1 MMRHLTPIAFALP
14 FLLLAACGG
23 ERTVSPEQ
31 SYTVSSEVVGTSHE
45 TVERDLAGV
54 IRGEMEA
61 LVAPEI
67 AGRLQD
73 IYVEVGEEVRKGQAL
88 ARIEGTGYWLS
99 SEAARGQFEAAR
111 LQLKQAED
119 NYNRYEPL
127 HDTGSISAA
136 QWENISNAYEA
147 AKINYDASQAGYY
160 RAADTAGE
168 TTIRAP
174 IAGVV
179 AVRYSDIG
187 SMVGPSYQVF
197 EIVKTNPMKV
207 SIGVNEEDIGTVLPS
222 SEVEVTVDAYP
233 DEVFKGVVYSIGVKA
248 DSRTHAF
255 PVEVRLENPDGRLKS
270 GMVAHVRLP
279 IKDLGEVLTTPLNAV
294 IQLRGVNYVYVIH
307 EVTEEVAG
315 YDAAGKPAS
324 SEVRRRVE
332 RRPVTLGPTVGERVV
347 ILEGL
352 KPGEEYVV
360 EGQQFLEDGT
370 LVTIPERVATAEEAA
385 PAAGAT
391 PAVETPAAETA
402 PQEESR

>member
-1 MMRHLTPIAFALP
+1 M
-14 FLLLAACGG
+14 
-23 ERTVSPEQ
+23 SPEQ
-31 SYTVSSEVVGTSHE
+31 SYTVSSEVVGASHE
-45 TVERDLAGV
+45 TIERDLAGV

-88 ARIEGTGYWLS
+88 ARIEGTSYWLS

-119 NYNRYEPL
+119 NYNRYQPL
-127 HDTGSISAA
+127 HDSGSISAA

-179 AVRYSDIG
+179 AVRNFDIG

-197 EIVKTNPMKV
+197 EIVKIDPMKV
-207 SIGVNEEDIGTVLPS
+207 SIGVNEQDIGTVLPE
-222 SEVEVTVDAYP
+222 SEVLVTVDAYP
-233 DEVFKGVVYSIGVKA
+233 DEVFKGVVYSIGIKA
-248 DSRTHAF
+248 DPRTHAF
-255 PVEVRLENPDGRLKS
+255 PVEVRLDNADGRLKS

-279 IKDLGEVLTTPLNAV
+279 IKDLGEVLTIPINAAVKIQEVDYVFVVQEVVEDVTPV
-294 IQLRGVNYVYVIH
+294 G
-307 EVTEEVAG
+307 E
-315 YDAAGKPAS
+315 DGKPGPP
-324 SEVRRRVE
+324 EPTTRLRVE
-332 RRPVTLGPTVGERVV
+332 KRAVTLGPVTDHRVV
-347 ILEGL
+347 VLEGL
-352 KPGEEYVV
+352 EVGEEIVT
-360 EGQQFLEDGT
+360 EGQQFLEDSS
-370 LVTIPERVATAEEAA
+370 LVTIPNHESGAQTAGED
-385 PAAGAT
+385 G
-391 PAVETPAAETA
+391 
-402 PQEESR
+402 Q

>member
-1 MMRHLTPIAFALP
+1 MRHLTPVAFALP

-23 ERTVSPEQ
+23 KPMAMPEQ
-31 SYTVSSEVVGTSHE
+31 SYTVSSEVAGASHQ

-67 AGRLQD
+67 SGRLQEV
-73 IYVEVGEEVRKGQAL
+73 YVEVGEQVRKGQAL
-88 ARIEGTGYWLS
+88 ARIEGTSYWLS

-127 HDTGSISAA
+127 HETGSISAA
-136 QWENISNAYEA
+136 QWENIATAYEA
-147 AKINYDASQAGYY
+147 AQANFDALQASYY
-160 RAADTAGE
+160 RAADTASE

-179 AVRYSDIG
+179 AVRNFDIG

-197 EIVKTNPMKV
+197 EIVKTDPMKV
-207 SIGVNEEDIGTVLPS
+207 SIGVNEEDIGTVILS
-222 SEVEVTVDAYP
+222 SEVQVTVDAYP
-233 DEVFKGVVYSIGVKA
+233 DEVFTGTVYSIGIKA

-279 IKDLGEVLTTPLNAV
+279 IKDLGEVLTIPLNAV
-294 IQLRGVNYVYVIH
+294 IKIQGVDYVFVVQ
-307 EVTEEVAG
+307 EVVEDMPTIGE
-315 YDAAGKPAS
+315 DGKPGPPESATRLR
-324 SEVRRRVE
+324 VQRRV
-332 RRPVTLGPTVGERVV
+332 VTLGPVSDQRVV
-347 ILEGL
+347 VVEGL
-352 KPGEEYVV
+352 ETGEEIVT
-360 EGQQFLEDGT
+360 EGQQFLDNGS
-370 LVTIPERVATAEEAA
+370 LVTIPKRGETMSEGTPTAETTADAEA
-385 PAAGAT
+385 PERAT
-391 PAVETPAAETA
+391 SR
-402 PQEESR
+402 EESR

>member
-1 MMRHLTPIAFALP
+1 MRHLTPIAYALP

-23 ERTVSPEQ
+23 ERMVSPEQ

-45 TVERDLAGV
+45 TIERDLAGV

-88 ARIEGTGYWLS
+88 ARIEGTSYWLS
-99 SEAARGQFEAAR
+99 SEAARGQFEATK

-119 NYNRYEPL
+119 NYNRYKPL

-147 AKINYDASQAGYY
+147 AQINYDASQAGYY
-160 RAADTAGE
+160 RAADTASE

-179 AVRYSDIG
+179 AVRNFDIG

-197 EIVKTNPMKV
+197 EIVKTDPMKV
-207 SIGVNEEDIGTVLPS
+207 SIGVNEEDIGTVLPA

-233 DEVFKGVVYSIGVKA
+233 DEVFRGVVYSIGVKA

-279 IKDLGEVLTTPLNAV
+279 IKDLGEVLTIPINAAV
-294 IQLRGVNYVYVIH
+294 RIQEVDYVFVVK
-307 EVTEEVAG
+307 EVVEDIPITGE
-315 YDAAGKPAS
+315 DGKPGP
-324 SEVRRRVE
+324 SEPTTRLRVQRRA
-332 RRPVTLGPTVGERVV
+332 VTLGPETDHRVV
-347 ILEGL
+347 VVEGL
-352 KPGEEYVV
+352 ETGEEIVT
-360 EGQQFLEDGT
+360 EGQQFLEDSS
-370 LVTIPERVATAEEAA
+370 LVTIPNRESGAEK
-385 PAAGAT
+385 AAG
-391 PAVETPAAETA
+391 EGL
-402 PQEESR
+402 Q

>member
-1 MMRHLTPIAFALP
+1 MMRHLTPIAFVLP

-23 ERTVSPEQ
+23 ERTVMPEQ
-31 SYTVSSEVVGTSHE
+31 SYTVSSEVVGVSHE
-45 TVERDLAGV
+45 TIERDLAGV

-73 IYVEVGEEVRKGQAL
+73 IYVEVGEQVRKGQAL
-88 ARIEGTGYWLS
+88 AHIEGTSYWLS
-99 SEAARGQFEAAR
+99 SEAARGQFEAAK
-111 LQLKQAED
+111 LQLRQAED

-147 AKINYDASQAGYY
+147 AQINYDALQAGYY
-160 RAADTAGE
+160 RAADTASE

-179 AVRYSDIG
+179 AVRNFDIG

-207 SIGVNEEDIGTVLPS
+207 SIGVNEEDIGTVLPA

-233 DEVFKGVVYSIGVKA
+233 DEMFKGTVYSIGIKA
-248 DSRTHAF
+248 DSRTHTF
-255 PVEVRLENPDGRLKS
+255 PVEVRLDNQDGRLKS

-279 IKDLGEVLTTPLNAV
+279 IKDLGEVLTIPINAAVKIQAVDYVFVVQEVVEETPTTGEDGKLGPPESTTR
-294 IQLRGVNYVYVIH
+294 LRVQ
-307 EVTEEVAG
+307 
-315 YDAAGKPAS
+315 
-324 SEVRRRVE
+324 RRA
-332 RRPVTLGPTVGERVV
+332 VTLGSVTDHRVV
-347 ILEGL
+347 VVEGL
-352 KPGEEYVV
+352 ETGEEIVT
-360 EGQQFLEDGT
+360 EGQQFLEDGS
-370 LVTIPERVATAEEAA
+370 LISIPNRESGAQTAGED
-385 PAAGAT
+385 G
-391 PAVETPAAETA
+391 
-402 PQEESR
+402 